1 MNEIYA
7 NAYDNPAGPPARKRL
22 LRNTSDRWI
31 GGVCSGLADYF
42 GIDATLVRTL
52 FVASILLPGPQLL
65 LYLVLWLVIPQR

>member
-42 GIDATLVRTL
+42 GIDATLVRIL
-52 FVASILLPGPQLL
+52 FVASIVLPGPQLL

>member
-22 LRNTSDRWI
+22 LRNTSDHWI

-42 GIDATLVRTL
+42 GIDATLVRIL

>member
-42 GIDATLVRTL
+42 GIDATLVRIL

>member
-1 MNEIYA
+1 MNDIYSSD
-7 NAYDNPAGPPARKRL
+7 YSNPAGTPARKRL

-42 GIDATLVRTL
+42 GIDATLVRIL
-52 FVASILLPGPQLL
+52 FVASILLPGPQVL